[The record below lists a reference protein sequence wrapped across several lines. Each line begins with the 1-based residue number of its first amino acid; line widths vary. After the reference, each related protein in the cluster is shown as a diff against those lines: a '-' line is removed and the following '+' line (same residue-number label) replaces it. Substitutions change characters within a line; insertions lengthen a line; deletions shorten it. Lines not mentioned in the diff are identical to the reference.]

1 MFAFNNQ
8 ILVQNILMSQQHT
21 EKQRAVNSNTD
32 TDTDTRRRRDE
43 SGEHAKSQPGDQLE
57 QLKELAAVK
66 QPKFYILLIFFEMY
80 FSILNSASSTVQGV
94 N

>member
-21 EKQRAVNSNTD
+21 EKQRAVNSNTN
-32 TDTDTRRRRDE
+32 TDTRRRRDE
-43 SGEHAKSQPGDQLE
+43 SWERAKSQPVDQLE

-80 FSILNSASSTVQGV
+80 FSIFNSASSTAQGV